1 MSTAPI
7 QPLPPVMTTDEVAA
21 ILRCS
26 VRTVQAYVHSHQL
39 DAIQIGRERVRHAQ
53 TAGLLALLPDLR
65 LLCAIQREPHRGQH
79 CPGIARAWER
89 RDQGYVDPWELARV

>member
-39 DAIQIGRERVRHAQ
+39 DAIQIGRERRF
-53 TAGLLALLPDLR
+53 
-65 LLCAIQREPHRGQH
+65 
-79 CPGIARAWER
+79 RAEDVLECGSR
-89 RDQGYVDPWELARV
+89 KI